1 MITREEVNRL
11 FDAAVSMATEM
22 KMQAK
27 NNMNMYSIV
36 SNETNHLYEN
46 IKKFRDRILTG
57 GNALLYVLTETAQ
70 NQAAYGPMIESD
82 FQRIHKNRELP
93 IPASNYTKALGAA
106 MLVYQKENI

>member
-22 KMQAK
+22 KMQA
-27 NNMNMYSIV
+27 
-36 SNETNHLYEN
+36 
-46 IKKFRDRILTG
+46 
-57 GNALLYVLTETAQ
+57 
-70 NQAAYGPMIESD
+70 SD

-93 IPASNYTKALGAA
+93 IPASNYTKALGNDIIIRVLAA